1 MQAHGGA
8 QIDLSA
14 QVALVR
20 AKTRPW
26 KSIIALVLA
35 IGAAITSGWAHSP
48 FQHFFTGSDVV
59 HQIVAAVTAVAFC
72 VFASAATIGL
82 SGKAR
87 DVLRPVTGAS
97 HASVVRYALVLIGA
111 VTTLVVTLVL
121 FGVPVGQLLL
131 GGALTSVFVGIA
143 AQQALSNV
151 FAGLVL
157 LLARPFK
164 VGDSI
169 RLRAGA
175 LSGEIGGT
183 VSEIGITYLKL
194 ATPDGELSIP
204 NSQVLNAVVGPLPPG
219 TRLPAPPPLQPATA
233 AASPPGTISPP
244 VPVGGTVTVT
254 QAAVGTQPLTGPQ
267 VATATQPVSGT
278 HPVTGTQP
286 VSGTHPVTG
295 TQPVS
300 GTQAATGPQPAADPA
315 HGSAHGPV
323 GAADTADT
331 ADGAHRPGAAGQQ

>member
-1 MQAHGGA
+1 MQVHGGP
-8 QIDLSA
+8 QLDLSA
-14 QVALVR
+14 QVAIVR

-26 KSIIALVLA
+26 KSIIALGLA
-35 IGAAITSGWAHSP
+35 IGAAITSGWARSH
-48 FQHFFTGSDVV
+48 FEHFFGTDD
-59 HQIVAAVTAVAFC
+59 IVNQVIAAACAVAFC
-72 VFASAATIGL
+72 GFASVATIGL

-87 DVLRPVTGAS
+87 DVLKPVAGAS
-97 HASVVRYALVLIGA
+97 HAAVVRYALVLIGA
-111 VTTLVVTLVL
+111 ATTLVVTLVL

-175 LSGEIGGT
+175 ISGEIGGT

-194 ATPDGELSIP
+194 ATPDGVLSVP

-219 TRLPAPPPLQPATA
+219 TRLPAPPPPQPAVA
-233 AASPPGTISPP
+233 AAAPPGTVSPP
-244 VPVGGTVTVT
+244 VAAPESVTV
-254 QAAVGTQPLTGPQ
+254 AEPAG
-267 VATATQPVSGT
+267 S
-278 HPVTGTQP
+278 
-286 VSGTHPVTG
+286 
-295 TQPVS
+295 
-300 GTQAATGPQPAADPA
+300 QPARVTEPAAAPA
-315 HGSAHGPV
+315 HGASAGPV
-323 GAADTADT
+323 GT
-331 ADGAHRPGAAGQQ
+331 ADGAGGAQRPGSAGEQ

>member
-1 MQAHGGA
+1 MRGHDGNHRGMPGGHA
-8 QIDLSA
+8 SVPDMHDLSA
-14 QVALVR
+14 QVAKVR

-35 IGAAITSGWAHSP
+35 ITAAATSGWARSQSP
-48 FQHFFTGSDVV
+48 QFPHFFSGIGVINQV
-59 HQIVAAVTAVAFC
+59 IAAATALAFC

-87 DVLRPVTGAS
+87 EVLQPVIGTS
-97 HASVVRYALVLIGA
+97 HAAVVRYALVLIGA
-111 VTTLVVTLVL
+111 VTTLIVTLVL
-121 FGVPVGQLLL
+121 FAVPVGQLLL

-183 VSEIGITYLKL
+183 VSEIGITYVRL
-194 ATPDGELSIP
+194 ATADGVVSVP

-219 TRLPAPPPLQPATA
+219 TRLPPPP
-233 AASPPGTISPP
+233 S
-244 VPVGGTVTVT
+244 
-254 QAAVGTQPLTGPQ
+254 
-267 VATATQPVSGT
+267 
-278 HPVTGTQP
+278 
-286 VSGTHPVTG
+286 
-295 TQPVS
+295 
-300 GTQAATGPQPAADPA
+300 PQPAVAVGPAPVDPSPA
-315 HGSAHGPV
+315 GPSLVGPSPASPSPASPSPVGSVNGGAAGPV
-323 GAADTADT
+323 GTTDGAG
-331 ADGAHRPGAAGQQ
+331 GAHRPGPGGEQ

>member
-1 MQAHGGA
+1 MRGQDGARSSSGETTPRTPGGVPGGDASVPDMQSSNGNHRGMTGGHA
-8 QIDLSA
+8 TVPDMHDLSV
-14 QVALVR
+14 QVAKVR

-26 KSIIALVLA
+26 KSIIALALA
-35 IGAAITSGWAHSP
+35 IAAAATSAWARSY
-48 FQHFFTGSDVV
+48 FTHYFSNNSTSNQVV
-59 HQIVAAVTAVAFC
+59 HQVVAAVTAVAFC

-87 DVLRPVTGAS
+87 QVLQPVIGTA
-97 HASVVRYALVLIGA
+97 HAAVVRYALVLIGA

-121 FGVPVGQLLL
+121 FDVPVGQLLL

-183 VSEIGITYLKL
+183 VSEIGITYVRL
-194 ATPDGELSIP
+194 ATADGMVSVP

-219 TRLPAPPPLQPATA
+219 TRLPPPP
-233 AASPPGTISPP
+233 S
-244 VPVGGTVTVT
+244 
-254 QAAVGTQPLTGPQ
+254 
-267 VATATQPVSGT
+267 
-278 HPVTGTQP
+278 
-286 VSGTHPVTG
+286 
-295 TQPVS
+295 
-300 GTQAATGPQPAADPA
+300 PQPAAAAAGPAPAGPSPAGPAPADPA
-315 HGSAHGPV
+315 PADPSSAGSVNGGAAGPV
-323 GAADTADT
+323 GTADG
-331 ADGAHRPGAAGQQ
+331 AAGAHRPGTGGEQ

>member
-1 MQAHGGA
+1 MRGYDGPDMH
-8 QIDLSA
+8 DLSV
-14 QVALVR
+14 QVAKVR

-35 IGAAITSGWAHSP
+35 IAAAAASAWARSH
-48 FQHFFTGSDVV
+48 FLHFFYGHAVGS
-59 HQIVAAVTAVAFC
+59 QIVAAATAVAFC

-87 DVLRPVTGAS
+87 EVLQPVIGTS
-97 HASVVRYALVLIGA
+97 HSAVVRYALVLIGA
-111 VTTLVVTLVL
+111 VTTLIVTLAL
-121 FGVPVGQLLL
+121 FDVPVGQLLL

-183 VSEIGITYLKL
+183 VSEIGITYVQL
-194 ATPDGELSIP
+194 ATADGMVSVP

-219 TRLPAPPPLQPATA
+219 TRLPPPPSPQPATA
-233 AASPPGTISPP
+233 AAGPA
-244 VPVGGTVTVT
+244 PVGFVYG
-254 QAAVGTQPLTGPQ
+254 AA
-267 VATATQPVSGT
+267 A
-278 HPVTGTQP
+278 
-286 VSGTHPVTG
+286 
-295 TQPVS
+295 
-300 GTQAATGPQPAADPA
+300 
-315 HGSAHGPV
+315 GPV
-323 GAADTADT
+323 GTADG
-331 ADGAHRPGAAGQQ
+331 AAGAHRPGTGGEQ

>member
-1 MQAHGGA
+1 MRGHDRAGSSNGGHSPGNHRGIPA
-8 QIDLSA
+8 GIPTVPDMHDLSV
-14 QVALVR
+14 QVAKVR

-35 IGAAITSGWAHSP
+35 ITAAATSGWARSQSP
-48 FQHFFTGSDVV
+48 QFPHYFSGIGVINQVIS
-59 HQIVAAVTAVAFC
+59 AATAVAFC

-87 DVLRPVTGAS
+87 EVLQPVIGTS
-97 HASVVRYALVLIGA
+97 HSAVVRYALVLIGA

-121 FGVPVGQLLL
+121 FDVPVGQLLL

-183 VSEIGITYLKL
+183 VSEIGITYVRL
-194 ATPDGELSIP
+194 ATADGVVSVP

-219 TRLPAPPPLQPATA
+219 TRLPPP
-233 AASPPGTISPP
+233 
-244 VPVGGTVTVT
+244 
-254 QAAVGTQPLTGPQ
+254 
-267 VATATQPVSGT
+267 
-278 HPVTGTQP
+278 
-286 VSGTHPVTG
+286 
-295 TQPVS
+295 
-300 GTQAATGPQPAADPA
+300 PQPAAAVAGPAPVSPSPAGPAPAGPSSADPSPVGPSPV
-315 HGSAHGPV
+315 GSVNGGAAGPV
-323 GAADTADT
+323 GTTDGGG
-331 ADGAHRPGAAGQQ
+331 GAHRPGTGGEQ

>member
-1 MQAHGGA
+1 MQVHDGPQLSPGETTPRTPRGMPGGKGTVPDMH
-8 QIDLSA
+8 DLSA
-14 QVALVR
+14 QVAMVR

-35 IGAAITSGWAHSP
+35 IGAASASGWAHG
-48 FQHFFTGSDVV
+48 HFRNYFAESELVSQV
-59 HQIVAAVTAVAFC
+59 VAAATAVAFC

-82 SGKAR
+82 SAKAR
-87 DVLRPVTGAS
+87 DVLQPVVGAS
-97 HASVVRYALVLIGA
+97 HAAVVRYALVLIGA
-111 VTTLVVTLVL
+111 VTTLIVTLVL
-121 FGVPVGQLLL
+121 FGIPVGQLLL

-183 VSEIGITYLKL
+183 VSEIGITYVRL
-194 ATPDGELSIP
+194 ATPDGVVSVP

-219 TRLPAPPPLQPATA
+219 TQLPAPPPPVSAAGA
-233 AASPPGTISPP
+233 AAYPPGTISPP
-244 VPVGGTVTVT
+244 V
-254 QAAVGTQPLTGPQ
+254 AAAPA
-267 VATATQPVSGT
+267 VA
-278 HPVTGTQP
+278 
-286 VSGTHPVTG
+286 
-295 TQPVS
+295 
-300 GTQAATGPQPAADPA
+300 AAELAGSAHRSPADADHGSAADAA
-315 HGSAHGPV
+315 HGSAADAAHGS
-323 GAADTADT
+323 AAGLAGS
-331 ADGAHRPGAAGQQ
+331 ADGAHRPAPSSGER

>member
-1 MQAHGGA
+1 MRGYDGPDMH
-8 QIDLSA
+8 DLSV
-14 QVALVR
+14 QVAKVR

-26 KSIIALVLA
+26 KSIIALALA
-35 IGAAITSGWAHSP
+35 VTAAAASGWTRGSFP
-48 FQHFFTGSDVV
+48 HFFSSE
-59 HQIVAAVTAVAFC
+59 HMASQIIAAATAVAFC

-87 DVLRPVTGAS
+87 EMLEPVIGTS
-97 HASVVRYALVLIGA
+97 HSAVVRYALVLIGA
-111 VTTLVVTLVL
+111 VTTLIITLVL
-121 FGVPVGQLLL
+121 FDVPVGQLLL

-183 VSEIGITYLKL
+183 VSEIGITYVRL
-194 ATPDGELSIP
+194 ATVDGLVSVP

-219 TRLPAPPPLQPATA
+219 TRLPAPPA
-233 AASPPGTISPP
+233 
-244 VPVGGTVTVT
+244 
-254 QAAVGTQPLTGPQ
+254 
-267 VATATQPVSGT
+267 
-278 HPVTGTQP
+278 
-286 VSGTHPVTG
+286 
-295 TQPVS
+295 
-300 GTQAATGPQPAADPA
+300 PQPAVAVISPA
-315 HGSAHGPV
+315 QVSPSPVGTVDGAAAGPV
-323 GAADTADT
+323 GTTDGAA
-331 ADGAHRPGAAGQQ
+331 GAHRPGTGGEQ